1 MNLYL
6 VNMSHVFSRAL
17 RAVFSSKKMRAGVS
31 CLLLAG
37 CVSHAPKSAI
47 SDKQDDK
54 WPENQLADFL
64 TTRCDDLWNLSGHD
78 VESNPLYWLRGIDCS
93 QRLSPATAR
102 AQAALWGN
110 ETWQENFKRAI
121 LLADAKITP
130 VERRANTARL
140 DAVSANIPAQVRP
153 VYQLWRDGQVL
164 QLQLSEERSRYSRL
178 QQSSDAELDTLRQ
191 QQQFLR
197 AQLDTTTRKL
207 ENLTDIERQLST
219 RKPAGNYLP
228 DSSKSAPASDEPER
242 DGDTQ
247 KPEDVKP

>member
-17 RAVFSSKKMRAGVS
+17 RAVFSSKTMRAGVS

-78 VESNPLYWLRGIDCS
+78 VESNPLYWLRGMDCS

-121 LLADAKITP
+121 FAG
-130 VERRANTARL
+130 RRQNQ
-140 DAVSANIPAQVRP
+140 P
-153 VYQLWRDGQVL
+153 G
-164 QLQLSEERSRYSRL
+164 
-178 QQSSDAELDTLRQ
+178 
-191 QQQFLR
+191 
-197 AQLDTTTRKL
+197 
-207 ENLTDIERQLST
+207 
-219 RKPAGNYLP
+219 
-228 DSSKSAPASDEPER
+228 
-242 DGDTQ
+242 
-247 KPEDVKP
+247 

>member
-1 MNLYL
+1 MSLYL
-6 VNMSHVFSRAL
+6 VSMSHVFSRAV
-17 RAVFSSKKMRAGVS
+17 RAVFSSKTMRLSVS

-37 CVSHAPKSAI
+37 CVSHAPKSTI
-47 SDKQDDK
+47 SDKQNDK

-64 TTRCDDLWNLSGHD
+64 TTRCDDLWNLSGHEVD
-78 VESNPLYWLRGIDCS
+78 SNPLYWLRGIDCS
-93 QRLSPATAR
+93 QRLAPAAAR

-153 VYQLWRDGQVL
+153 VYQLWRDGQAL
-164 QLQLSEERSRYSRL
+164 QLQLSEERSRYSKL

-197 AQLDTTTRKL
+197 TQLDTTTRKL

-228 DSSKSAPASDEPER
+228 DGSKGNSATTPDN
-242 DGDTQ
+242 DTQ
-247 KPEDVKP
+247 KQEDVKP